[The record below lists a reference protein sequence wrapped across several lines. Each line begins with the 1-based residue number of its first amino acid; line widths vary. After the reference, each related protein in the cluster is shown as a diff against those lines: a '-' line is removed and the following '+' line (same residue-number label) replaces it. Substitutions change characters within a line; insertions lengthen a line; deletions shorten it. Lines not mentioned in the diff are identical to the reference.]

1 MTMFKRFII
10 TGICQARNKMEFNI
24 DRVAFSIF
32 GLDVYWYGIIIVT
45 GIFISALFARSEFKR
60 RGFSPD
66 IVDDIL
72 FSILPIGIIGARFW
86 YVIFEWEYYGAHPK
100 EIIDIRGG
108 GLAIQGGILFG
119 LIGLYIFSKK
129 KKFPMIDLMDILTP
143 SLAFAQAVG
152 RWGNFA
158 NAEAHGYPTDLPWG
172 IIIDGVKVHPT
183 FFYESLGDFLIF
195 LFLIYYRKKNP
206 AKGRQSAIY
215 FICYGILR
223 FFVEGLRTDSLY
235 VYGLR
240 TAQIMS
246 IVFII
251 AGICIFVYANKNNLP
266 PHFNNKEEKKKEER
280 IVKFK

>member
-1 MTMFKRFII
+1 
-10 TGICQARNKMEFNI
+10 MEFNI

-32 GLDVYWYGIIIVT
+32 GLDVYWYGIIIVA
-45 GIFISALFARSEFKR
+45 GIFISALFAKAEFKR

-72 FSILPIGIIGARFW
+72 FAILPIGVVGARLW

-119 LIGLYIFSKK
+119 LIGLYLFSKRK
-129 KKFPMIDLMDILTP
+129 KLPMIDLMDILVP
-143 SLAFAQAVG
+143 SLALAQAVG

-158 NAEAHGYPTDLPWG
+158 NAEAHGYETDLPWG

-195 LFLIYYRKKNP
+195 LFLIFYRKKNP
-206 AKGRQSAIY
+206 DKGRQSAIY

-235 VYGLR
+235 VLGLR

-246 IVFII
+246 IVFIV
-251 AGICIFVYANKNNLP
+251 AGICLLIYANKNNLP
-266 PHFNNKEEKKKEER
+266 PHFNKKAENKKEER
-280 IVKFK
+280 IIKFK

>member
-1 MTMFKRFII
+1 
-10 TGICQARNKMEFNI
+10 MEFNI

-72 FSILPIGIIGARFW
+72 FSILPIGIIGARIW

-119 LIGLYIFSKK
+119 LIGLYLFSKK

-143 SLAFAQAVG
+143 SLALAQAVG

-195 LFLIYYRKKNP
+195 LFLIYYRKEKSSQGKAKCDLLYMLRYPKILCRRPENRLTLCIWPKN
-206 AKGRQSAIY
+206 S
-215 FICYGILR
+215 
-223 FFVEGLRTDSLY
+223 SNY
-235 VYGLR
+235 VY
-240 TAQIMS
+240 S
-246 IVFII
+246 IYYSRYLHL
-251 AGICIFVYANKNNLP
+251 CLCKQ
-266 PHFNNKEEKKKEER
+266 K
-280 IVKFK
+280 